1 MHGAKGGI
9 HGTSVRTVEIEDISP
24 PSADTIQAAVWTTF
38 GRMYVYVIP
47 DRQPG
52 KNPSPTVVS
61 RVSRPILDWYGIISR
76 YPWPVEQVISV
87 IYHTPN
93 CPHGESGGDP
103 SVVNGPNEGLLQ
115 INVNAHAN
123 LLRPGESLFDPEV
136 NIRVGYAIW
145 KDQGWHPWSCRP

>member
-24 PSADTIQAAVWTTF
+24 PSADTIQAAVWAEF

-52 KNPSPTVVS
+52 KNTSPAVVPRIS
-61 RVSRPILDWYGIISR
+61 GPILDWYGIISR
-76 YPWPVEQVISV
+76 YPWPVAEVLQVIACESSG
-87 IYHTPN
+87 HPN
-93 CPHGESGGDP
+93 AQ
-103 SVVNGPNEGLLQ
+103 NGSNEGLLQ
-115 INVNAHAN
+115 ININAHAN

-136 NIRVGYAIW
+136 NIRVGYTIW
-145 KDQGWHPWSCRP
+145 KDQGWYPWTCRP